1 MLIALERGQAG
12 FEHLTR
18 ASWGNVRGGC
28 IHKGEPVG
36 PMSKRLLIVL
46 LPIALA
52 GCAVGHVKLPMT
64 VGPSD
69 TPKASCLTYA
79 DAPAFGDCKGPGE
92 VSIPQE
98 RK

>member
-1 MLIALERGQAG
+1 MVTGI
-12 FEHLTR
+12 
-18 ASWGNVRGGC
+18 
-28 IHKGEPVG
+28 
-36 PMSKRLLIVL
+36 PMSKGLLILL

-52 GCAVGHVKLPMT
+52 SCAVGHVKLPMT

-69 TPKASCLTYA
+69 TRKASCLTYA
-79 DAPAFGDCKGPGE
+79 DAPAFGDCKGSGK

>member
-52 GCAVGHVKLPMT
+52 GCAVGHITLPMT

-69 TPKASCLTYA
+69 APKASCLTYA

>member
-1 MLIALERGQAG
+1 MLIALERAQAG

-52 GCAVGHVKLPMT
+52 GCAVGHITLPMT

-69 TPKASCLTYA
+69 APKASCLTYA